1 MKRGSVLLG
10 IDLGTT
16 VLKAAAF
23 DAKTGEA
30 LGRASERLPVIATAD
45 GRREQKMTD
54 VDGALKKVCTRLRRE
69 LGKRWREVSGIG
81 LSSQAGSTIIADRET
96 GRPHTTMILWN
107 DSRSFQYLPRIAKKK
122 NVRYWRS
129 FSLQDQPAAGLGRIL
144 WFREH
149 RPELLSRE
157 NMAVGAGEYVY
168 HRLTAE
174 WRQDAGNALQIGC
187 YSVPKGDLIPGPLE
201 LVGVPLDF
209 FAPMR
214 RGHETNPLSVE
225 GAKFLGLAEGIPVA
239 GPYFDHEAGYL
250 SAVAAS
256 KHPLQCS
263 LGTAWVGNFV
273 LPEGVRG
280 GSPFQLVCP
289 SPVGKG
295 RLVVQPLMTGNVT
308 WDWGLENLA
317 GGSQKRALAKAERI
331 FRESLLPKEGLVSL
345 PWFARPNPLAGSAFG
360 AGAFFGLDPGTGR
373 DDMLRALALGMT
385 CELARIFEQVKTS
398 GCVDSLILGGGASKG
413 FYFRQLIAALFEPLS
428 VYSLEDEDLA
438 GARGSIYAFSR
449 KVAGG
454 KKRKVKSPGKRVR
467 DRVRRG
473 YDTYLEV
480 FDRIY
485 GGVKEGGAFRMTNS
499 G

>member
-1 MKRGSVLLG
+1 MKGESVLLG

-16 VLKAAAF
+16 VLKGAAF
-23 DAKTGEA
+23 DAKTGQA
-30 LGRASERLPVIATAD
+30 LDRASERLPVLATGN
-45 GRREQKMTD
+45 GRREQKMVD
-54 VDGALKKVCTRLRRE
+54 IDGALKKVCSRLRRK
-69 LGKRWREVSGIG
+69 LGKRWWDVAGIG
-81 LSSQAGSTIIADRET
+81 LSSQAGSTIIVDRET
-96 GRPHTTMILWN
+96 GRAHTTMILWN
-107 DSRSFQYLPRIAKKK
+107 DSRAFEYLPRISVKK

-144 WFREH
+144 WFRDH
-149 RPELLSRE
+149 RPELLSGE

-168 HRLTAE
+168 HRLTGE

-214 RGHETNPLSVE
+214 RGHETNPLSKE
-225 GAKFLGLAEGIPVA
+225 GAKFLGLSEGIPVA

-256 KHPLQCS
+256 KRPLQCS

-273 LPEGVRG
+273 LPEGVKG

-289 SPVGKG
+289 SPAGEG

-317 GGSQKRALAKAERI
+317 GGSQKRALAKTEQI
-331 FRESLLPKEGLVSL
+331 FKESLMPRQGLIAL
-345 PWFARPNPLAGSAFG
+345 PWFARPNTFSGSAFG
-360 AGAFFGLDPGTGR
+360 AGAFFGMDPGTDR
-373 DDMLRALALGMT
+373 DEMLRALALGMT
-385 CELARIFEQVKTS
+385 CELARIFEQVRTS

-413 FYFRQLIAALFEPLS
+413 FYFRQLIAALFYPLS
-428 VYSLEDEDLA
+428 VYVLEDEDLA
-438 GARGSIYAFSR
+438 GARGSVYAFSR

-454 KKRKVKSPGKRVR
+454 KKRKVRRPGKKVR
-467 DRVRRG
+467 ECVRTG
-473 YDTYLEV
+473 YHAYLEV
-480 FDRIY
+480 FERLY
-485 GGVKEGGAFRMTNS
+485 GGVKEGGRFRVTN
-499 G
+499 